1 MTTRTSASSS
11 TIRFLLLSVGGGV
24 AHNFFEAL
32 GHRRK
37 HCVLIGTNSLAAAAS
52 SFRCDSVYRVPPA
65 ADRERYRARIL
76 ELIEKEGPHLVVP
89 LRDDDV
95 LVLAEIGELHPRL
108 VPMLLTGTVA
118 SARVMNDKWETAC
131 FAARHGLPFAATVQ
145 HAADALAL
153 AKAHGLPLIGKP
165 RAGNASKG
173 VVLLRSTDEIE
184 RAFASRSDLV
194 AQPYLDPPP
203 DMEALVRPFDAG
215 LPIAFSLP
223 GRMKYS
229 VQVFVGPDG
238 SVSRSF
244 GTVSVEAGAQATE
257 YRRRDDADLL
267 EIGQAYG
274 QAAAAE
280 RWKGPLNVQLKRT
293 PAGKLVA
300 FELNGR
306 FTGGTA
312 PRAVLGFDEIGE
324 VVSRF
329 LPVFAF
335 DRLRSPASEVAQSYL
350 RSYPLFLTD
359 VTDIERS
366 GKWSSTGR
374 L

>member
-1 MTTRTSASSS
+1 VTTRASASAE

-32 GHRRK
+32 GHRRQQ
-37 HCVLIGTNSLAAAAS
+37 CVLIGTNSLAAAAS
-52 SFRCDSVYRVPPA
+52 SFRCDAVYRVPPA

-76 ELIEKEGPHLVVP
+76 ELIEEERPDLVVP

-95 LVLAEIGELHPRL
+95 LVLAEIGERHPRL

-131 FAARHGLPFAATVQ
+131 FAARHGLPFAPTVQ
-145 HAADALAL
+145 NAADARELA
-153 AKAHGLPLIGKP
+153 AVHGLPLIGKP
-165 RAGNASKG
+165 RAGHASKG
-173 VVLLRSTDEIE
+173 VVLLRSTDEIG
-184 RAFASRSDLV
+184 RAFASRDDLV
-194 AQPYLDPPP
+194 AQPYLDPPS
-203 DMEALVRPFDAG
+203 DMAALIRPFDGG
-215 LPIAFSLP
+215 LPIAFSMP

-229 VQVFVGPDG
+229 VQGFVGPDG

-244 GTVSVEAGAQATE
+244 GTASVEAGAHATE
-257 YRRRDDADLL
+257 YRRRDDADLI
-267 EIGQAYG
+267 EIGQAYAH
-274 QAAAAE
+274 AAAAE

-312 PRAVLGFDEIGE
+312 PRALLGFDEIGE
-324 VVSRF
+324 VVARF
-329 LPVFAF
+329 LPDLAF
-335 DRLRSPASEVAQSYL
+335 PPLRSSACEVAQSYL
-350 RSYPLFLTD
+350 RSYPLSLTD
-359 VTDIERS
+359 VAEMERS
-366 GKWSSTGR
+366 GKWSGTGGA
-374 L
+374 

>member
-1 MTTRTSASSS
+1 MTTCASASPS

-32 GHRRK
+32 GHRRQQ
-37 HCVLIGTNSLAAAAS
+37 CVLIGTNSIAAAAS
-52 SFRCDSVYRVPPA
+52 SFRCDSIYRVPPA
-65 ADRERYRARIL
+65 ADREPYRARIL
-76 ELIEKEGPHLVVP
+76 ELIEQEQPHLVVP

-95 LVLAEIGELHPRL
+95 LVLAEIGERHPRL
-108 VPMLLTGTVA
+108 LPMLLTGTVA

-131 FAARHGLPFAATVQ
+131 FAARHGLPFAPTVQ
-145 HAADALAL
+145 NAADARELA
-153 AKAHGLPLIGKP
+153 AVHGLPLIGKP
-165 RAGNASKG
+165 RSGNASEG
-173 VVLLRSTDEIE
+173 VVLLRSTEEIE
-184 RAFASRSDLV
+184 RAFVGRTDLV
-194 AQPYLDPPP
+194 AQPYLDPSAN
-203 DMEALVRPFDAG
+203 MEALIRPFDAG
-215 LPIAFSLP
+215 LPIVYALP
-223 GRMKYS
+223 ARMKYS

-244 GTVSVEAGAQATE
+244 GTASAETSARATE

-274 QAAAAE
+274 RAAAAE

-293 PAGKLVA
+293 RAGKLVA

-324 VVSRF
+324 VVASF
-329 LPVFAF
+329 LPDLAFAP
-335 DRLRSPASEVAQSYL
+335 LGSPACEVAQSYL
-350 RSYPLFLTD
+350 RSYPLSLTD
-359 VTDIERS
+359 VAKLERS
-366 GKWSSTGR
+366 GQWSGIGSA
-374 L
+374 